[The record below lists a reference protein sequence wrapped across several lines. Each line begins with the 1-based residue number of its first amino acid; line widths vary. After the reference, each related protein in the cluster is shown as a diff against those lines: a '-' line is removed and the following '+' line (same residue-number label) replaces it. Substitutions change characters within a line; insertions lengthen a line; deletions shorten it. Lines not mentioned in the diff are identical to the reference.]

1 MSYSVNTQKSTL
13 GDALDD
19 INNKLDEVVERE
31 PKHDVD
37 VELVR
42 QNLDVLSDNIA
53 NVDEDGYD
61 IVMSAS
67 GSYSSNEQGIQS
79 FSMSCGVSKIL
90 RT

>member
-61 IVMSAS
+61 AS